1 MIKLT
6 RRQLAK
12 YAVDELAAKR
22 PTAEIASHLA
32 AVLVMQKRK
41 SEAELLVADIGQEL
55 EARGLLAQ
63 VRVTSAHL
71 LSAEQLAKLG
81 LQLRKKLAVDGV
93 ELSGRIDKKVLGGV
107 LIESANR
114 RWDLTIKKQLNTIR
128 ESL

>member
-12 YAVDELAAKR
+12 YAVDELVAKR
-22 PTAEIASHLA
+22 PTTEIASRLA
-32 AVLVMQKRK
+32 SVLVMQKRK
-41 SEAELLVADIGQEL
+41 SEAGLLVADIGQEL

-63 VRVTSAHL
+63 VRVTSAHQ

-93 ELSGRIDKKVLGGV
+93 ELSSQIDKRVLGGI